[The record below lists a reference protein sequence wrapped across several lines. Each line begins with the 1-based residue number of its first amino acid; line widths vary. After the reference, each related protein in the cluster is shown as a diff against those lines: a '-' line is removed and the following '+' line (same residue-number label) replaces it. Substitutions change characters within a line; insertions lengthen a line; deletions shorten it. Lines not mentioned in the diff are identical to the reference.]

1 MVNFLLSLFFT
12 DIKNIFNLS
21 FIEHICRTKNII
33 DPLSLLVLLLLFLGG
48 CGEKTPVEPVDRIE
62 EADKQ

>member
-1 MVNFLLSLFFT
+1 MGNFLLGLFFT
-12 DIKNIFNLS
+12 NIKNIFNLG
-21 FIEHICRTKNII
+21 FIEHICRTKITI
-33 DPLSLLVLLLLFLGG
+33 DPLRLLVLLPLFLGA